1 VHRIRVLVSIMSVG
15 VRVVAVPFFLSVFGC
30 CFFLFLARAE
40 IVRFGFSF
48 HDLSRTF
55 YFGCNS

>member
-1 VHRIRVLVSIMSVG
+1 MHRIRVLFSIMSVG
-15 VRVVAVPFFLSVFGC
+15 GRVVAAPFFLPIFGC

-48 HDLSRTF
+48 RELCRTF
-55 YFGCNS
+55 YFVCNY

>member
-1 VHRIRVLVSIMSVG
+1 MHRIRVLVSIMSVG

-48 HDLSRTF
+48 HDLCRTF
-55 YFGCNS
+55 YFVCNS